1 MPARRSL
8 RSGAIGD
15 DRSDAALVAAA
26 QAGDRAALDALLRRH
41 HDRLY
46 ALCRRVTG
54 NDSDAAD
61 ACQEALI
68 AIVRSLGRFDG
79 RSAFST
85 WAYRVATNASL
96 DELRRRRRR
105 PDPGLPD
112 DDVTGARETAAG
124 GDAFAGVDTRVS
136 VDAALAD
143 LPADYR
149 VAVVLRD
156 LCGLAYAEIAEVL
169 DVPIG
174 TVRSR
179 IARGRAALMPIL
191 CPDSPDV
198 GGNPRG
204 SGRRPTEQS

>member
-1 MPARRSL
+1 MVGGRYAS
-8 RSGAIGD
+8 AIGD

-26 QAGDRAALDALLRRH
+26 QDGDRDALDALLRRH
-41 HDRLY
+41 HDHLY

-54 NDSDAAD
+54 NDADAAD

-79 RSAFST
+79 RSTFST
-85 WAYRVATNASL
+85 WAYRVATNACL

-105 PDPGLPD
+105 PEPGLPD
-112 DDVTGARETAAG
+112 DTSLLPAG
-124 GDAFAGVDTRVS
+124 GGGDPYASVDTRMA
-136 VDAALAD
+136 VDGALAG
-143 LPADYR
+143 LPPDYR

-179 IARGRAALMPIL
+179 IARGRAALI
-191 CPDSPDV
+191 PDL
-198 GGNPRG
+198 GNP
-204 SGRRPTEQS
+204 SASEQRPTGQE